1 MMRFRPFSTR
11 LTYLAKAIVWGN
23 ALWVM
28 IPLVALT
35 ASLMAQTFTSNI
47 TGVVSDPAG
56 AVIAGARVTLTNT
69 ATGESREV
77 KTNSE
82 GRFTLAQLQPST
94 YTLKVAQTG
103 FREYLGTG
111 IQLLPNQTLEANVS
125 MATGIASEVIEVS
138 AGGQMLDTQTAN
150 QSVTLQSREVRE
162 LPVVARN
169 PFALFHTQAGAV
181 APRTGVSGSTTD
193 QNHNRFS
200 INGGRDE
207 SVRILIDGI
216 PVVTGDWGG
225 LIASPGVDAVS
236 EFQINRNVYDAQ
248 YGRTAGAVI
257 NLTTKSGTQEYHG
270 SAFEY
275 LRNDNLDANSFFNNR
290 AGVRKSE
297 FKRNQFGATIGGPIW
312 KSRKLYGF
320 FGYEGLRDSSPTTR
334 IARVPTELERSG
346 DFSQSFNANGT
357 LMTIYDP
364 ATTRP
369 DPSNPGRFIR
379 TTFAGNRIPADRL
392 DPVAVAA
399 LKLLPLPTGPGTTP
413 ARLENF
419 IAVGSNITNNN
430 RYDTRVDWVATERY
444 TVFGRFT
451 KATQEGIP
459 ATLFPVG
466 AETSRDAFNPRWTV
480 SIGNTFTLSPTFVVN
495 LQLGGGKWT
504 EANLSKG
511 LGFDATTLG
520 LPASLVKQFDIDTP
534 PSFNLTDYVR
544 IGENRH
550 SVAARSTYSI
560 QVNASKQLTKHSL
573 KFGYSLEHY
582 LLGLNETLSA
592 DFSFNRFFTAGPD
605 PDVRGNINPGST
617 IASFLLG
624 AGLLGTGPAGNAPR
638 NARNYSD
645 QAYHSWYIQDAW
657 NVNARLTV
665 NTGLRYEIQR
675 ARTERYNR
683 LNWFDFDA
691 PSPLAQAANLPNLKG
706 GLRFVDQ
713 DQPFQWDTPHKDFA
727 PRIGIAYK
735 ITDKIVARAGYGIY
749 YQPTVNVGPIG
760 NDGFSL
766 DNAWLSTLDSGRTI
780 NHPLR
785 NPFPN
790 GLAEPTG
797 SAAGLASAVGFSIR
811 TFQRERPTPYV
822 QQYSADLQY
831 EIAKDTLLEIGYSGT
846 QGRKLSFGYN
856 DFYAG
861 FNINQIPDSALSLG
875 NALREQV
882 PNPFF
887 GIITTGALAART
899 IERRQ
904 LLRPYPQFLN
914 VNILDMPGASS
925 GFNAMV
931 ARLSKRF
938 SQGLSLSVSYQY
950 SKALDN
956 ASENQG
962 WEVNDRAR
970 NYYNLAA
977 ERSVSAHDVPHSL
990 AVTYVYEL
998 PVGKGKKFGKDF
1010 HPVIDAVVGG
1020 WQMNAI
1026 YKYDSGLPLLFQA
1039 PDNVFSFTSWQFP
1052 NIKAGAS
1059 LTVENRTIDRWFN
1072 TDAFE
1077 QPANFTYG
1085 NTPRFVDEIRY
1096 SSVNNWDLALAK
1108 NFRPWERMRIQFR
1121 AEMFNALNRVQFGR
1135 ANSTFGNSAFG
1146 RVTGT
1151 APGNVPRTI
1160 QLALRIEF

>member
-1 MMRFRPFSTR
+1 
-11 LTYLAKAIVWGN
+11 
-23 ALWVM
+23 
-28 IPLVALT
+28 
-35 ASLMAQTFTSNI
+35 MAQTFTGNI
-47 TGVVSDPAG
+47 TGVVKDPAD
-56 AVIAGARVTLTNT
+56 AVIVGAQVTLTNT
-69 ATGESREV
+69 ATGETREV
-77 KTNSE
+77 KSNSE
-82 GRFTLAQLQPST
+82 GRFTFAQLQPAI
-94 YTLKVAQTG
+94 YTLKVANTG
-103 FREYLGTG
+103 FRDYLRPGL
-111 IQLLPNQTLEANVS
+111 QLLANQTLEANVS
-125 MATGIASEVIEVS
+125 MLTGVASETVEVS
-138 AGGQMLDTQTAN
+138 VAAQMLDTQTAN
-150 QSVTLQSREVRE
+150 QSVTLQERDVRE

-216 PVVTGDWGG
+216 PVVSGDWGG
-225 LIASPGVDAVS
+225 LIVSPGVDAVS
-236 EFQINRNVYDAQ
+236 EFQISRNVYDAQ

-270 SAFEY
+270 TAFDY

-297 FKRNQFGATIGGPIW
+297 FKRNQFGGTIGGPIW
-312 KSRKLYGF
+312 KSRKLFGF
-320 FGYEGLRDSSPTTR
+320 SGYEGLRDSSPATR
-334 IARVPTELERSG
+334 ISTLPTDLERSG
-346 DFSQSFNANGT
+346 DFSQTFNANGT
-357 LMTIYDP
+357 PVTIYNP

-369 DPSNPGRFIR
+369 DPINPGKFIR
-379 TTFAGNRIPADRL
+379 DPFPGNKIPANLL

-399 LKLLPLPTGPGTTP
+399 LKLLPASTGPGSGP
-413 ARLENF
+413 ARVQNF
-419 IAVGSNITNNN
+419 IGVGSNITNNN
-430 RYDTRVDWVATERY
+430 RYDARVDWVATDRY
-444 TVFGRFT
+444 TIFGRFT

-459 ATLFPVG
+459 ATLFPLG

-480 SIGNTFTLSPTFVVN
+480 SIGNTFTISPTFIVN

-504 EANLSKG
+504 ESNLSKG
-511 LGFDATTLG
+511 LGFDATSLG
-520 LPASLVKQFDIDTP
+520 LPSSLVQQLDIDTP
-534 PSFNLTDYVR
+534 PSFNLADYTR

-560 QVNASKQLTKHSL
+560 QVNASKQLTNHSL

-582 LLGLNETLSA
+582 LLGLTETLSA

-605 PDVRGNINPGST
+605 PDVRGNITSGNT

-624 AGLLGTGPAGNAPR
+624 AGTTGNAPR

-657 NVNARLTV
+657 NVNSRLTI
-665 NTGLRYEIQR
+665 NAGLRYEIQK
-675 ARTERYNR
+675 ARTERYDR

-691 PSPLAQAANLPNLKG
+691 LSPLAQAANLPNLKG
-706 GLRFVDQ
+706 GLRFVND
-713 DQPFQWDTPHKDFA
+713 DNPLQWDTPYTDFA

-735 ITDKIVARAGYGIY
+735 LTDKLVARAGYGLY

-760 NDGFSL
+760 NNGFSI
-766 DNAWLSTLDSGRTI
+766 DNTWVASLDSGRTI
-780 NHPLR
+780 ANQLR

-790 GLAEPTG
+790 GLVAPTG
-797 SAAGLASAVGFSIR
+797 GAPGLATAVGTNIT

-822 QQYSADLQY
+822 QQYSVDFQY
-831 EIAKDTLLEIGYSGT
+831 EAGRSTLIELAYSGT

-856 DFYAG
+856 DFYSG
-861 FNINQIPDSALSLG
+861 FNINQIPDSALALG
-875 NALREQV
+875 SALRAPV
-882 PNPFF
+882 TNPFF
-887 GIITTGALAART
+887 GIITSGPLAAPT
-899 IERRQ
+899 VELRQ

-925 GFNAMV
+925 SFNAFV

-938 SQGLSLSVSYQY
+938 SDGLSFSISYQY

-970 NYYNLAA
+970 NFYNLAA

-998 PVGKGKKFGKDF
+998 PFGKNRKYGKNLN
-1010 HPVIDAVVGG
+1010 PVVDAVAGG
-1020 WQMNAI
+1020 WQINAI
-1026 YKYDSGLPLLFQA
+1026 YKYDSGLPLIFQA

-1052 NIKAGAS
+1052 NIKQGVFLKLDDS
-1059 LTVENRTIDRWFN
+1059 TVDRWFN

-1077 QPANFTYG
+1077 QPANFAYG
-1085 NTPRFVDEIRY
+1085 NAPRFVDQVRY

-1108 NFRPWERMRIQFR
+1108 NFRPRERMRIQFR
-1121 AEMFNALNRVQFGR
+1121 TEMFNAFNRVQFGR
-1135 ANSTFGNSAFG
+1135 ANTTFGNAAFG
-1146 RVTGT
+1146 RVTST
-1151 APGNVPRTI
+1151 APGNGPRTI
-1160 QLALRIEF
+1160 QLALRLEF

>member
-1 MMRFRPFSTR
+1 MNRIGYVSRKPNPIAGLIRMALLAMP
-11 LTYLAKAIVWGN
+11 LTL
-23 ALWVM
+23 
-28 IPLVALT
+28 ALT
-35 ASLMAQTFTSNI
+35 GVSLAQTFTGSV
-47 TGVVSDPAG
+47 TGVALDSAG
-56 AVIAGARVTLTNT
+56 AVIPGAQIVLTNT
-69 ATGESREV
+69 ATGEVREL
-77 KTNSE
+77 KSNSE
-82 GRFTLAQLQPST
+82 GRFTFAQLQPST
-94 YTLKVAQTG
+94 YTLKVTQGG
-103 FREYLGTG
+103 FRDYLRTG
-111 IQLLPNQTLEANVS
+111 LQLLANQTLEVNVS
-125 MATGIASEVIEVS
+125 MAAGAASETVEIS
-138 AGGQMLDTQTAN
+138 AAAQVLDTQTAN
-150 QSVTLQSREVRE
+150 QSVTLQEREVRE

-270 SAFEY
+270 SAFDY

-290 AGVRKSE
+290 SNVRKSE

-312 KSRKLYGF
+312 KSRRLFGF
-320 FGYEGLRDSSPTTR
+320 FGYEGLRDSSPSTR
-334 IARVPTELERSG
+334 ISTLPTELERSG
-346 DFSQSFNANGT
+346 DFSQTFNPNGT
-357 LMTIYDP
+357 PVTIYNP

-369 DPSNPGRFIR
+369 DPANPNRFIR
-379 TTFAGNRIPADRL
+379 DPFPGNKIPANLL

-399 LKLLPLPTGPGTTP
+399 LKLLPAPTSSGTGP
-413 ARLENF
+413 ARIQNF
-419 IAVGSNITNNN
+419 IGVGSNVTNNN
-430 RYDTRVDWVATERY
+430 RYDTRVDWVATDRY
-444 TVFGRFT
+444 TIFGRFT

-459 ATLFPVG
+459 AALYPVA
-466 AETSRDAFNPRWTV
+466 AETSRDAINPRWTV
-480 SIGNTFTLSPTFVVN
+480 SIGNTFTISPTFIVN

-504 EANLSKG
+504 ESNLSKG
-511 LGFDATTLG
+511 LGFDATSLG
-520 LPASLVKQFDIDTP
+520 LPASLVQQLDIDTP
-534 PSFNLTDYVR
+534 PSFNLADYTR

-550 SVAARSTYSI
+550 SVAARSTYSV
-560 QVNASKQLTKHSL
+560 QLNASKQLTKHSL

-582 LLGLNETLSA
+582 LLGLTETLSA

-605 PDVRGNINPGST
+605 PDVRGNITSGNT

-624 AGLLGTGPAGNAPR
+624 SGTAGNAPR

-657 NVNARLTV
+657 NVNSRLTV
-665 NTGLRYEIQR
+665 NLGLRYEIQK
-675 ARTERYNR
+675 ARTERHNR

-691 PSPLAQAANLPNLKG
+691 ASPLAQAATLPGVKG
-706 GLRFVDQ
+706 GLRFVD
-713 DQPFQWDTPHKDFA
+713 DNNPLQWDTPYTDFA
-727 PRIGIAYK
+727 PRIGLSYK
-735 ITDKIVARAGYGIY
+735 ITDKMVARAGYGLY

-760 NDGFSL
+760 NNGFSI
-766 DNAWLSTLDSGRTI
+766 DNTWVTSLDSGRTI
-780 NHPLR
+780 ANPLR
-785 NPFPN
+785 NPFPT
-790 GLAEPTG
+790 GLIGPTG
-797 SAAGLASAVGFSIR
+797 SAAGLATAVGTNIT

-822 QQYSADLQY
+822 QQYSVDVQY
-831 EIAKDTLLEIGYSGT
+831 EVSHGTLLELAYSGT

-861 FNINQIPDSALSLG
+861 FNINQIPDSALALG
-875 NALREQV
+875 PALREQV

-887 GIITTGALAART
+887 GVITAGPLAART
-899 IERRQ
+899 VERRQ

-925 GFNAMV
+925 SFNAFV

-938 SQGLSLSVSYQY
+938 SDGLSFSVSYQY

-970 NYYNLAA
+970 NFYNLAA

-998 PVGKGKKFGKDF
+998 PFGKTRKFGKNW
-1010 HPVIDAVVGG
+1010 HPVVDAVVGG

-1039 PDNVFSFTSWQFP
+1039 PDNVFSYSSWQFP
-1052 NIKAGAS
+1052 NIKPGVALKLDNPTA
-1059 LTVENRTIDRWFN
+1059 DRWFN

-1085 NTPRFVDEIRY
+1085 NAPRFVDEIRY
-1096 SSVNNWDLALAK
+1096 SHVNNWDLALAK

-1121 AEMFNALNRVQFGR
+1121 AEMFNAFNRVQFGR
-1135 ANSTFGNSAFG
+1135 ANTTFGNTAFG

-1151 APGNVPRTI
+1151 APGSTPRTI
-1160 QLALRIEF
+1160 QMALRVEF